1 MHLLHLLRHAKSSLK
16 DDVDD
21 HERRLSR
28 RGREAAQLVAQHL
41 PGAIGKLDLVLCSSA
56 MRTRETLELVLVGF
70 QERPLCV
77 VEDNFY
83 LAECRQLIARLQ
95 RLEESFSNVL
105 LIGHN
110 PGLHQL
116 AIALAEPS
124 PLARSFSNKFPT
136 LARASYRIGT
146 EWSRIG
152 DVQHRLMGY
161 ATPLSLSERRD

>member
-1 MHLLHLLRHAKSSLK
+1 
-16 DDVDD
+16 
-21 HERRLSR
+21 
-28 RGREAAQLVAQHL
+28 
-41 PGAIGKLDLVLCSSA
+41 

>member
-1 MHLLHLLRHAKSSLK
+1 MHLLHLLRHAKSSWK
-16 DDVDD
+16 NDVDD
-21 HERRLSR
+21 HERRLNR
-28 RGREAAQLVAQHL
+28 RGREAARLVAQHL
-41 PGAIGKLDLVLCSSA
+41 PAAIGKLDLVLCSSA

-70 QERPLCV
+70 QGRPPCV

-83 LAECRQLIARLQ
+83 LAECGQLIARLQ